1 MSGSAYEVICPPSTV
16 FSEAAQVCQPL
27 STISYQPEN
36 ICRLYKFSFR
46 LYTDV
51 SGQQAPYAVAGAA
64 PRVIVGQATSQVGA
78 NNVGGVVRNEF
89 KAIMD
94 AWSNNVN
101 GGSAGRMAG
110 SGEMAMARSAGG
122 MIGSDGMGIGGSAGG
137 MIGSGG
143 MGIGGAAGGMIG
155 SGGMEIGGAAGG
167 MAGSGGMGIGG
178 AAGGMTGSGGMGI
191 GGAAGGMTGSAGMAT
206 GGGTTLFATGA
217 NALNS
222 ERLALAGSR
231 SMTVSGPGKNID
243 IVGGNIATDIHP
255 SLLASYEFTNIPWS
269 EPCTPENV
277 NNARYHFKLRGDPH
291 FYIQCDAH
299 GNMFKKPC
307 PKSGRLPDWFDAYTS
322 TCVDGPVHLP
332 SETFGSMN
340 EVRPGSSMVHTGT
353 LMMNSGVGGSASV
366 FNANTPL

>member
-122 MIGSDGMGIGGSAGG
+122 MIGSDGMGIGGTAGG
-137 MIGSGG
+137 MI
-143 MGIGGAAGGMIG
+143 
-155 SGGMEIGGAAGG
+155 
-167 MAGSGGMGIGG
+167 GSGGMGIGG